1 MNFAL
6 NSMAIDTVIVFILLL
21 MLIFGYFKGF
31 VYRVYDLMAT
41 VVSLLAALYASSP
54 LSAIYQIY
62 KVEGIGEIVGK
73 TINRF
78 IIFIILFIALKV
90 ILLII
95 GKFIKPILKNIIYTI
110 SIFEHLDHLLGAL
123 VSLIEGTI
131 IIYLALIFVITPIIP
146 GGKENV
152 EKTVV
157 ASKILELV
165 PSVTEEM
172 KALSD
177 GFDVFTN
184 IINDGINYD
193 SFDARNVAALAA
205 SLNSAYKHGLIN
217 QEDLESALIKYYDE
231 IDRVNEP
238 ISLNQ
243 DQYNEPISLNQD
255 QYNEVVDVLSKLDSA
270 KFDQT
275 KILNKIIVSE

>member
-1 MNFAL
+1 MNFVI
-6 NSMAIDTVIVFILLL
+6 NSLFIDIVITFILLL

-31 VYRVYDLMAT
+31 VYRAYDLVAT
-41 VVSLLAALYASSP
+41 IISLLAALYGSSP
-54 LSAIYQIY
+54 LSNLYTIYE
-62 KVEGIGEIVGK
+62 VTGLGEAVGK
-73 TINRF
+73 VVNRF
-78 IIFIILFIALKV
+78 IIFIILFTGLKV
-90 ILLII
+90 VLLLI
-95 GKFIKPILKNIIYTI
+95 GKIIKPLLKKVIY
-110 SIFEHLDHLLGAL
+110 SFKLFEQLDRLLGIVA
-123 VSLIEGTI
+123 SFFEGVI
-131 IIYLALIFVITPIIP
+131 MIYLALIFIIMPIVP

-157 ASKILELV
+157 AKKVLELV
-165 PSVTEEM
+165 PTVTNEIES
-172 KALSD
+172 L
-177 GFDVFTN
+177 DV
-184 IINDGINYD
+184 ISEVINDGINYD

-243 DQYNEPISLNQD
+243 DQYNE
-255 QYNEVVDVLSKLDSA
+255 VVDVLSKLDSA

>member
-1 MNFAL
+1 M
-6 NSMAIDTVIVFILLL
+6 
-21 MLIFGYFKGF
+21 
-31 VYRVYDLMAT
+31 
-41 VVSLLAALYASSP
+41 
-54 LSAIYQIY
+54 
-62 KVEGIGEIVGK
+62 K
-73 TINRF
+73 T
-78 IIFIILFIALKV
+78 
-90 ILLII
+90 
-95 GKFIKPILKNIIYTI
+95 
-110 SIFEHLDHLLGAL
+110 
-123 VSLIEGTI
+123 
-131 IIYLALIFVITPIIP
+131 
-146 GGKENV
+146 
-152 EKTVV
+152 
-157 ASKILELV
+157 
-165 PSVTEEM
+165 
-172 KALSD
+172 LSD

-243 DQYNEPISLNQD
+243 DQYNE
-255 QYNEVVDVLSKLDSA
+255 VVDVLSKLDSA

>member
-205 SLNSAYKHGLIN
+205 SLNSA
-217 QEDLESALIKYYDE
+217 ESALIKYYDE
-231 IDRVNEP
+231 IDRV
-238 ISLNQ
+238 
-243 DQYNEPISLNQD
+243 NEPISLNQD

>member
-73 TINRF
+73 TINQ
-78 IIFIILFIALKV
+78 V

-243 DQYNEPISLNQD
+243 DQYNE
-255 QYNEVVDVLSKLDSA
+255 VVDVLSKLDSA

>member
-78 IIFIILFIALKV
+78 II
-90 ILLII
+90 LII

-243 DQYNEPISLNQD
+243 DQYNE
-255 QYNEVVDVLSKLDSA
+255 VVDVLSKLDSA

>member
-6 NSMAIDTVIVFILLL
+6 NYSMAIDTVIVFILLL

-172 KALSD
+172 KTLSD

-243 DQYNEPISLNQD
+243 DQYNE
-255 QYNEVVDVLSKLDSA
+255 VVDVLSKLDSA

>member
-62 KVEGIGEIVGK
+62 KVEGIWEIVGK

-243 DQYNEPISLNQD
+243 DQYNE
-255 QYNEVVDVLSKLDSA
+255 VVDVLSKLDSA

>member
-41 VVSLLAALYASSP
+41 VVSLLAALYASSPLSALYASSP

-243 DQYNEPISLNQD
+243 DQYNE
-255 QYNEVVDVLSKLDSA
+255 VVDVLSKLDSA

>member
-95 GKFIKPILKNIIYTI
+95 
-110 SIFEHLDHLLGAL
+110 
-123 VSLIEGTI
+123 
-131 IIYLALIFVITPIIP
+131 
-146 GGKENV
+146 GKENV

-243 DQYNEPISLNQD
+243 DQYNE
-255 QYNEVVDVLSKLDSA
+255 VVDVLSKLDSA

>member
-1 MNFAL
+1 
-6 NSMAIDTVIVFILLL
+6 MAI
-21 MLIFGYFKGF
+21 
-31 VYRVYDLMAT
+31 
-41 VVSLLAALYASSP
+41 
-54 LSAIYQIY
+54 
-62 KVEGIGEIVGK
+62 
-73 TINRF
+73 
-78 IIFIILFIALKV
+78 
-90 ILLII
+90 
-95 GKFIKPILKNIIYTI
+95 
-110 SIFEHLDHLLGAL
+110 FEYLDHLLGAL

-205 SLNSAYKHGLIN
+205 FIEQCL
-217 QEDLESALIKYYDE
+217 
-231 IDRVNEP
+231 
-238 ISLNQ
+238 
-243 DQYNEPISLNQD
+243 
-255 QYNEVVDVLSKLDSA
+255 
-270 KFDQT
+270 
-275 KILNKIIVSE
+275 

>member
-205 SLNSAYKHGLIN
+205 SLNSA
-217 QEDLESALIKYYDE
+217 LIKYYDE
-231 IDRVNEP
+231 IDRV
-238 ISLNQ
+238 
-243 DQYNEPISLNQD
+243 NEPISLNQD

>member
-165 PSVTEEM
+165 PSV
-172 KALSD
+172 
-177 GFDVFTN
+177 
-184 IINDGINYD
+184 INDGINYD

-243 DQYNEPISLNQD
+243 DQYNE
-255 QYNEVVDVLSKLDSA
+255 VVDVLSKLDSA

>member
-243 DQYNEPISLNQD
+243 DQYNE
-255 QYNEVVDVLSKLDSA
+255 VVDVLSKLDSA

-275 KILNKIIVSE
+275 KILNKIIVSEYNEKYI